1 MWGYLYYSYKK
12 KAPQTYIQIE
22 HTPHLMLQETAIKI
36 QIFLPESHNVA
47 HNFTVFKLYV
57 KI

>member
-1 MWGYLYYSYKK
+1 M
-12 KAPQTYIQIE
+12 YIQTE
-22 HTPHLMLQETAIKI
+22 HTPHLLLLGTAIKI

-47 HNFTVFKLYV
+47 HNFTVFKLYM